1 MMAKNVY
8 KVFATAVLVAG
19 LCIGCGQSA
28 PELVQFGAASPERR
42 AEFIGAVEG
51 ALKGFDGFKDQ
62 KATVG
67 KIDDGGRETI
77 AIRSDGANPME
88 LERAV
93 AVVITNVALK
103 YRGVGF
109 MKMGEGAWKVLIP
122 DDTPIPVSGDFGL
135 NIQ

>member
-1 MMAKNVY
+1 MDRV
-8 KVFATAVLVAG
+8 G
-19 LCIGCGQSA
+19 IGVRLLEIIS
-28 PELVQFGAASPERR
+28 
-42 AEFIGAVEG
+42 
-51 ALKGFDGFKDQ
+51 
-62 KATVG
+62 
-67 KIDDGGRETI
+67 RETI
-77 AIRSDGANPME
+77 AIRSDGANPMD